1 MVSQPRNVT
10 YLTGFAGTAGLLLVG
25 PAETTLIL
33 DSRYALGARQAR
45 AAGALADVPVDE
57 VEKRYDLTLMAALGR
72 MSAAKVGIEA
82 AHLTVLNFQAWQRAY
97 PAAEWLPVSDAVES
111 QRLIKDAWE
120 QATFRRGGR
129 LIADV
134 AGRLREFVRAG
145 RTEVDV
151 AADIDQAVKRAG
163 FSAAAFP
170 TIVASGPNSALP
182 HVRPTPRVLQEGD
195 LVVLDFGGVL
205 DGYCLDLTRVA
216 AVGPPSNAARAL
228 FDAVLAANRAAREAV
243 KPGVDVSVI
252 DRAAREVLEV
262 RGLGAAFLH
271 ATGHGLGL
279 DVHEAPRI
287 ARPDLDPLMT
297 VQAGMVFTVEPGAYL
312 SDVGGV
318 RLEDDVLVTAEGCEV
333 LTDAPRELVVV

>member
-1 MVSQPRNVT
+1 
-10 YLTGFAGTAGLLLVG
+10 
-25 PAETTLIL
+25 
-33 DSRYALGARQAR
+33 
-45 AAGALADVPVDE
+45 
-57 VEKRYDLTLMAALGR
+57 MAALAR
-72 MSAAKVGIEA
+72 VSAARVGIEA
-82 AHLTVLNFQAWQRAY
+82 AHLTVLSFQAWQRGY
-97 PAAEWLPVSDAVES
+97 PQAEWVAVSDAVES

-134 AGRLREFVRAG
+134 AGHLRELVRAG
-145 RTEVDV
+145 RTETEV
-151 AADIDQAVKRAG
+151 ASDIDQAVKQVG
-163 FSAAAFP
+163 FTAAAFP

-182 HVRPTPRVLQEGD
+182 HVRPTGRVLQKGD

-216 AVGPPSNAARAL
+216 AVGLPSNAAMAL

-252 DRAAREVLEV
+252 DQAAREVLEG
-262 RGLGAAFLH
+262 RGLGSAFLH

-287 ARPDLDPLMT
+287 ARSDLDAPMA